1 MANPNLLKIPVRKS
15 AANPAMPRTR
25 PIWSLRRSEIVW
37 GYLFMIPFVVLVCVF
52 TLYPILGSL
61 RITLYNWNGLDNPT
75 QFVGLRHFAEV
86 AKDPYFWN
94 AFKNTVVY
102 TAVLVPVQLTLAL
115 LLALVLNNAK
125 MRFRTFYRTVYFLPV
140 VTSLAIGAIA
150 VRLMLGRGG
159 AQISEL
165 FGIDPPISPIASPQ
179 FALPSVILFGIWHSF
194 GINLVYFLAALQ
206 TVPEELYDAAKVDGA
221 NGNQRLLY
229 ITLPTIRPLATII
242 VFFAILGSLQV
253 FEQSFV
259 LTGGGPFFASEVVSG
274 YIYSY
279 AFGGSAVGRSVSSVN
294 IGYASAASLFMS
306 LVVLGITIIQAVV
319 LRRTRKA

>member
-1 MANPNLLKIPVRKS
+1 MAKPNLLKIPVQKS

-206 TVPEELYDAAKVDGA
+206 TVPEKLYDAA
-221 NGNQRLLY
+221 
-229 ITLPTIRPLATII
+229 T
-242 VFFAILGSLQV
+242 
-253 FEQSFV
+253 
-259 LTGGGPFFASEVVSG
+259 
-274 YIYSY
+274 
-279 AFGGSAVGRSVSSVN
+279 RSVSIWCTFWRRCKPCRKNCTTPPKSMVPTAIN
-294 IGYASAASLFMS
+294 ACCTSRCPPFGHLPRSSYSLPYSAVCRCSSNPLY
-306 LVVLGITIIQAVV
+306 
-319 LRRTRKA
+319 